1 MNNIQNNKINI
12 INTIK
17 ILLYKE
23 NPSLLEKVNFDDDDV
38 FLEPLLFSYLNS
50 KKQNLFS
57 SEILEEI
64 MQGYFKEQKNV
75 VIKHTFNINNISYIP
90 KVGYFDKNKR
100 MLEPILELDHFEI
113 IKEIHPVLE
122 KYFVE
127 YYRGHIKNQNP
138 VHNSVWEDNYI
149 ELKQAITIL
158 KEYLPEFYKE
168 FLFANRKIYL
178 HDNSKILNFTSL
190 ESLGLICLYVLGR
203 DNILYYIEELIHQG
217 SHNFLE
223 YVMYQKKDFFK
234 IDSENSMMKTYTKQD
249 WDYRDIYG
257 AFHGL
262 YTVTRRVECFD
273 MLLSKNIFSGKEK
286 HELLGRLTDQF
297 SRFRTGLEL
306 LDINEIYTE
315 KGADLYRNLDYR
327 CEIILEKHQY
337 LKDTFDM
344 SNRDLDFRYED
355 FCKLNPIENFYNKD
369 SKNYFIN

>member
-1 MNNIQNNKINI
+1 
-12 INTIK
+12 
-17 ILLYKE
+17 
-23 NPSLLEKVNFDDDDV
+23 
-38 FLEPLLFSYLNS
+38 
-50 KKQNLFS
+50 
-57 SEILEEI
+57 